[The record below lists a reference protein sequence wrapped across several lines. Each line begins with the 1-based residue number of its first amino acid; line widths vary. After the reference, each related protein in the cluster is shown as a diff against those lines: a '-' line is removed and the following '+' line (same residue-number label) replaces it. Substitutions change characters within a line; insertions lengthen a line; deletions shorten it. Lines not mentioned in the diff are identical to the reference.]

1 MQNDVPPPTVT
12 PTEGNLPEFTTL
24 RAETMEERI
33 QKLQRFELVLL
44 TPIQIGDFERN
55 FKAGVRLEFMEI
67 LASNQAGHIRIGE

>member
-1 MQNDVPPPTVT
+1 MENDVPPPTVT

-55 FKAGVRLEFMEI
+55 FKAGVRFEF
-67 LASNQAGHIRIGE
+67 SNYLWKSWPRSL